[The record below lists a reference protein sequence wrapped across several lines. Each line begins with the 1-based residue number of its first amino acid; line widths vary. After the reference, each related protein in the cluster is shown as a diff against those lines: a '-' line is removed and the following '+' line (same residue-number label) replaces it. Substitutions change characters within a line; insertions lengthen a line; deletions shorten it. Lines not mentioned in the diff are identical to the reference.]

1 MKEWVIE
8 NKNDF
13 DKFASSIN
21 NYFESCEQ
29 KRREFKPFKIIT
41 KRLLRGKTR
50 PQHLKY
56 WATINE
62 LKKAFCEVGYIYNQ
76 EQLHELIKREAG
88 FTEVKELPNGKQ
100 IIVNKSIADSSEDA
114 DIESMK
120 ILIEFIKEFAIKNL
134 DYYIGD

>member
-1 MKEWVIE
+1 VKECIIE
-8 NKNDF
+8 NRNDF

-21 NYFESCEQ
+21 NYFESCDQ
-29 KRREFKPFKIIT
+29 KRCEFKPFKIIT
-41 KRLLRGKTR
+41 KKLLRGKTR

-62 LKKAFCEVGYIYNQ
+62 LKKAFYEVGYIYNQ

-88 FTEVKELPNGKQ
+88 FTEVRSLTNGKQ
-100 IIVNKSIADSSEDA
+100 IIVAKSIADNSEDA

-134 DYYIGD
+134 NYYIED